1 VGMPIVGALL
11 LDACSSGQ
19 FVASRVAPCWPSRM
33 PAITVFSPG
42 LITRIPQGGS
52 ARD

>member
-1 VGMPIVGALL
+1 MVAADREAHAGAPATSATATVLR
-11 LDACSSGQ
+11 SYP
-19 FVASRVAPCWPSRM
+19 V

-52 ARD
+52 A

>member
-1 VGMPIVGALL
+1 MCYPTTQLMDRNVV
-11 LDACSSGQ
+11 
-19 FVASRVAPCWPSRM
+19 

-52 ARD
+52 AQE